1 MFAPGGRVAQAV
13 AVEFS
18 YKRAVS
24 RSYAE
29 TVEAVERTISS
40 HGFDVVS
47 RHDVRAALEAKGFEI
62 QPLLILN
69 VLAPGARGQSCRLN
83 VYAEG
88 DAVWVSAIRPS
99 VLAQLT
105 DDGAAAGDIGDIE
118 ARVIALVD
126 DSVS

>member
-1 MFAPGGRVAQAV
+1 M
-13 AVEFS
+13 EFT
-18 YKRAVS
+18 YKRAVA

-99 VLAQLT
+99 ILAQLT
-105 DDGAAAGDIGDIE
+105 EGVSEVGEISEIE
-118 ARVIALVD
+118 ERVIALVD
-126 DSVS
+126 ESVS